1 MRCIHA
7 KLYYKYDKY
16 IASCVRET
24 TADDINKYND
34 ISLMPY
40 NYTEFLSSILN
51 EDDKFICKDC
61 GKIFTVNE
69 WRNYYTSFLS
79 IVNEWYRIEHRYQF
93 PLSKET
99 VISNLLENNLLG
111 PKILINNEECN
122 CIHALYNNESNRYDM
137 QIDFKSID
145 NDIKIVC
152 KLCNMVLGSIFDEF
166 DISSYYNTCLF
177 DPEIIM
183 VRQPLWPEEMEERL
197 KDTGLLGQDIG
208 EGKYIGFK
216 RAKQE

>member
-34 ISLMPY
+34 ISLLPY
-40 NYTEFLSSILN
+40 NYTEFSSSILN

-69 WRNYYTSFLS
+69 WSNYYTSFIS
-79 IVNEWYRIEHRYQF
+79 IVDEWYRIEHRYQF

-122 CIHALYNNESNRYDM
+122 CIHALYNNESNGYDM

-166 DISSYYNTCLF
+166 DISLYYNTCLF
-177 DPEIIM
+177 DPVTSMI
-183 VRQPLWPEEMEERL
+183 RQPLWPEEMEERL
-197 KDTGLLGQDIG
+197 KDTGLLGPDIG